1 MKNQLLENMG
11 RRIRMAREMRGMSL
25 DALSKAMT
33 PSVTKQ
39 AISKYE
45 KGQAVP
51 GSAVVLALSNA
62 LNVAVDFFFRQ
73 QTVTISK
80 IAFNKKASLNASDAK
95 VINEIVRDHV
105 ERYLDAMQAVGAQT
119 PSLASIWPKSI
130 ANEQAIV
137 AMVKELKQSWNMGEC
152 ALGNVIEILEQNGI
166 IVIEI
171 DDNDS
176 FKGLSGW
183 VDDTYPIIV
192 LNKSLD
198 YESKRFT
205 ALHEL
210 GHILISAEHNDKQME
225 KLCNTF
231 AGEMLISDERL
242 KAILGAK
249 VKELFINE
257 LENVRDIY
265 GISIDALLSK
275 MQRLG
280 VVSNAAYK
288 SYLRKKSSDDN
299 LRSRVEQSSRVKAET
314 SHKFV
319 NMVCRAL
326 SLDAIS
332 SSKAASLLNISIVD
346 LRKMLTPIAES

>member
-25 DALSKAMT
+25 EALSKAMH

-45 KGQAVP
+45 KGLAVP
-51 GSAVVLALSNA
+51 GSTVVLALSNA
-62 LNVAVDFFFRQ
+62 LNVTVDYFFRQ

-80 IAFNKKASLNASDAK
+80 IAFNKKSSLNASGTKALS
-95 VINEIVRDHV
+95 EIVRDHV
-105 ERYLDAMQAVGAQT
+105 ERYLEAVQFT
-119 PSLASIWPKSI
+119 DVQIPMLATIWPKSV
-130 ANEQAIV
+130 ADEQAIV
-137 AMVKELKQSWNMGEC
+137 SIVKELKQSWNIGEC
-152 ALGNVIEILEQNGI
+152 ALGNVIEILEQHGI

-171 DDNDS
+171 DDNDG
-176 FKGLSGW
+176 FQGLSGW
-183 VDDTYPIIV
+183 VDETYPIIV
-192 LNKSLD
+192 LNKSLN

-210 GHILISAEHNDKQME
+210 GHILIAAEHDDRKME
-225 KLCNTF
+225 RFCNAF

-242 KAILGAK
+242 KEILGAK
-249 VKELFINE
+249 VKELYINE
-257 LENVRDIY
+257 LENVRDSY

-280 VVSNAAYK
+280 IVSKAAYK
-288 SYLRKKSSDDN
+288 SYLQKKSSDGN
-299 LRSRVEQSSRVKAET
+299 LKSRVEQSSRVKAET

-332 SSKAASLLNISIVD
+332 SSKAASLLNISMMD
-346 LRKMLTPIAES
+346 LRTMLTPIAES